1 MPVAPAPSPVV
12 ASRQERCPTD
22 RRRLPR
28 GEEALRASI
37 SWVAAAALLASA
49 AVAPAQTKIQ
59 GDPYADDPSGIVA
72 DPCPAHPRPADKA
85 AGTMAN
91 LHMLT
96 RDHGQ
101 LCRYAA
107 ANRALPER
115 PRVVFMGDSITD
127 NWINLAPDFWRDGR
141 VDRGISGQTT
151 SQMLLRFRQDVIDL
165 HPRAVHIMA
174 GTNDVAGNT
183 GATAIETVEG
193 NIQSM
198 AELARANGIKVI
210 LASVPPAAAFP
221 WSPDKR
227 PAPQIAALNAWLKAY
242 ARRSGAT
249 WVDYHPVLAT
259 PDGAMREGL
268 ASDGVHPTAAGYAAM
283 APVALDSIRRALG
296 R

>member
-1 MPVAPAPSPVV
+1 M
-12 ASRQERCPTD
+12 
-22 RRRLPR
+22 
-28 GEEALRASI
+28 RASLI
-37 SWVAAAALLASA
+37 SAFATTLLLTAIA
-49 AVAPAQTKIQ
+49 QAQTRVP

-72 DPCPAHPRPADKA
+72 DPCPSHPRPHDKA
-85 AGTMAN
+85 GQTLWN

-107 ANRALPER
+107 ANRALTER

-127 NWINLAPDFWRDGR
+127 NWINLAPDFWRGGR

-151 SQMLLRFRQDVIDL
+151 SQMLLRFRQDVIEL
-165 HPRAVHIMA
+165 HPQAVHIMA

-183 GATAIETVEG
+183 GATTIETVEG
-193 NIQSM
+193 HIESM
-198 AELARANGIKVI
+198 AELARAHGIKVI

-221 WSPDKR
+221 WSPGKR
-227 PAPQIAALNAWLKAY
+227 PAPQIAALNAWLKDY

-283 APVALDSIRRALG
+283 APVALASIRRALG